1 MMDILQFSF
10 VYQALIMV
18 LILAPLFGLLSFFIV
33 LRRLSFLGAGIAHSA
48 FGGVALGVF
57 FGINPFLSALVFC
70 VFAAVCMGRIVK
82 RGQISYDTLIGI
94 LFAFSMALGAVLIAL
109 RKAYTFD
116 LSGYLFGN
124 ILAVTLQDLIVAAA
138 VSLLFYL
145 FFALTLN
152 RLLFLTFEQPVAQLS
167 GIRTEL
173 LETLFLSF
181 LALIIVV
188 SIKLVGIILV
198 SALVVLPASFGLLL
212 SKRYRGVMVLSV
224 FYTLTVLTAGLAVSY
239 WLDLPPGSTMVL
251 LGSLVYFIVLLIR
264 RIVSSH

>member
-1 MMDILQFSF
+1 MDVFQFSF

-33 LRRLSFLGAGIAHSA
+33 LRRMSFLGAGIAHSA

-57 FGINPFLSALVFC
+57 LGTDPFLTALVFC
-70 VFAAVCMGRIVK
+70 VFAAVSMGRIVK
-82 RGQISYDTLIGI
+82 RVQISYDTLIGI

-124 ILAVTLQDLIVAAA
+124 ILAVSSQDLIVAAG

-152 RLLFLTFEQPVAQLS
+152 RLLFLAFEQPVAQLS
-167 GIRTEL
+167 GIRTEC
-173 LETLFLSF
+173 LETAFLAF

-198 SALVVLPASFGLLL
+198 AALVVLPASFGLLL
-212 SKRYRGVMVLSV
+212 SRRYRSVMVISVLYTLSV
-224 FYTLTVLTAGLAVSY
+224 LMSGLVVSY

-251 LGSLVYFIVLLIR
+251 LGSLVYFVTFLIR
-264 RIVSSH
+264 RMAVSD